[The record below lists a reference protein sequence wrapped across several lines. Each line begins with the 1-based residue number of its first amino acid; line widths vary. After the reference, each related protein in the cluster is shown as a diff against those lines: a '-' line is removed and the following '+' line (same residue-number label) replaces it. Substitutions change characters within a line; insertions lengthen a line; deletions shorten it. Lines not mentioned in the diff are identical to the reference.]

1 MARPPGS
8 VYRKLVTALL
18 ILCGAASSV
27 IIGSML
33 HRDGRLNI
41 PFFAG
46 AAGAVKPPVRVIYVT
61 EFLDCG
67 DELRETESISPDDL
81 PVLLETLSPDWT
93 VAKNTEGEVRL
104 WRGVPGYCGTH
115 HRQRL
120 IALYRGHICV
130 FRGREKNPDFIVQE
144 HHDIR
149 EVDLFPADRE
159 YLKNGKVIDVDAPA
173 PEGAPGLPD
182 DQVDD
187 WFRERLKR
195 ELEGITLD

>member
-130 FRGREKNPDFIVQE
+130 FRGERRTPISSCRSTTTYVKSTSFPQTGVPQE
-144 HHDIR
+144 WQG
-149 EVDLFPADRE
+149 DRCRR
-159 YLKNGKVIDVDAPA
+159 AA
-173 PEGAPGLPD
+173 PEERPGC
-182 DQVDD
+182 
-187 WFRERLKR
+187 RRSSR
-195 ELEGITLD
+195 